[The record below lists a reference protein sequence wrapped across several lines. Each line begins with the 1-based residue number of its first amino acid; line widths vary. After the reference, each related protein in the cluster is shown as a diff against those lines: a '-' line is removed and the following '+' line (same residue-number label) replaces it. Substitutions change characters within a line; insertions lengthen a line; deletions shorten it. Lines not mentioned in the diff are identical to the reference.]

1 MKKTPEQK
9 SADAKRARLWL
20 LYRITPEENIAIEKH
35 QREIGMGILMG
46 SSEESTG
53 TDHDHTTGMIRG
65 RLDFRINRSLGLLE
79 AYAKSLPDG
88 VTLADVIHALDAYM
102 QQPPATYVLGMRYG
116 LIGKAKVKKRM
127 VYGSA
132 FGPLPV
138 VKKPRKKPKKDKGPT
153 SAQIAGWVKD
163 AGNSCRCDGGNT
175 DCYVCRAERHLRELK
190 EGRKQ

>member
-9 SADAKRARLWL
+9 SADTKRARLWL
-20 LYRITPEENIAIEKH
+20 LYRVTPEENIEIEAY
-35 QREIGMGILMG
+35 QRSIGLGILMG
-46 SSEESTG
+46 TSEESTG
-53 TDHDHTTGMIRG
+53 TDHDHTTGLIRG

-102 QQPPATYVLGMRYG
+102 QLPPACYVLGMRYG
-116 LIGKAKVKKRM
+116 LIGQAKRKKSM

-138 VKKPRKKPKKDKGPT
+138 VKKPRKKVKAKKVQKPKKYVVDMRGADDGPF
-153 SAQIAGWVKD
+153 
-163 AGNSCRCDGGNT
+163 GNT
-175 DCYVCRAERHLRELK
+175 D
-190 EGRKQ
+190 